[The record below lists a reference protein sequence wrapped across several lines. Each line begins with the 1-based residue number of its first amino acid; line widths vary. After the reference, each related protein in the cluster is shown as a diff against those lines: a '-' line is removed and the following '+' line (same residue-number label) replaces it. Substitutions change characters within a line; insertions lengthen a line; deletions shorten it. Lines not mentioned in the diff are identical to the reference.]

1 MIVPLEELKSYISIG
16 DIVQFKSVEQIAND
30 PSFGCFEDYTG
41 FSTIDK
47 GQIQPITKQGPWMHI
62 PSNTYVYVFPNYTAS
77 PGEEFVISGCRMYE
91 YEIEEP
97 EVSRLDLFSSCG
109 NEKRNTTL
117 LKRKRK
123 GYFFELEKVGSP
135 NIKLFGVLH
144 EALIFKIRYGNVRC
158 EFEVK

>member
-47 GQIQPITKQGPWMHI
+47 GQVQPITKQGPWMHI
-62 PSNTYVYVFPNYTAS
+62 PSNTYVYVFPNYTAP

-109 NEKRNTTL
+109 NEKKGTPHYSKENEKDISSN
-117 LKRKRK
+117 LKKWAVQISS
-123 GYFFELEKVGSP
+123 FLE
-135 NIKLFGVLH
+135 FYM
-144 EALIFKIRYGNVRC
+144 RR
-158 EFEVK
+158 